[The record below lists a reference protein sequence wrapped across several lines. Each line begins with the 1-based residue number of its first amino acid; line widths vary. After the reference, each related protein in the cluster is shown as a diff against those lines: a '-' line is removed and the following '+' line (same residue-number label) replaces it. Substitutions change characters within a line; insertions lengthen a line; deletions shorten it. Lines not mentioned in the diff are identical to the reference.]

1 MKKPRTEKN
10 VVVAVELVVVYE
22 QKLRNR
28 EPWAV
33 VLDWERTFIIWFSLS
48 AKHLRTLVSNVLGQS
63 TAVAGVKIVE
73 EICSEPSR
81 NKLGLGDD
89 CT

>member
-33 VLDWERTFIIWFSLS
+33 VLD
-48 AKHLRTLVSNVLGQS
+48 
-63 TAVAGVKIVE
+63 
-73 EICSEPSR
+73 
-81 NKLGLGDD
+81 
-89 CT
+89 